1 MSLGAMSK
9 DTKTISNL
17 IIEILEFT
25 VEIKL
30 FQTLLSWA
38 PPGLLDL
45 EKGKKLFFEKKK
57 SIHLS

>member
-1 MSLGAMSK
+1 MSK